1 MLLKVNTEV
10 LINMKITAHQFVI
23 ANLLMGKFY
32 DHLVKYLESTNS
44 KDTFQDDLKQL
55 AKASLVAYNK
65 DNSHDLKSIV
75 VQPEFLRTLHKDD
88 IFEELY
94 ASFPVKV
101 QRPDGTA
108 SFLRRDRRLCKDLY
122 YIITKDDLPTHE
134 HIMSCLRTELE
145 HRKRTN
151 SMQYMKTLQK
161 WLSGKEWENY
171 EDLIDDG
178 SYSDKHANTYG
189 THLM

>member
-1 MLLKVNTEV
+1 MLIKVNTEV
-10 LINMKITAHQFVI
+10 LVNMKITAHQFVI
-23 ANLLMGKFY
+23 VNLLMGKFY
-32 DHLVKYLESTNS
+32 DHLDKYLVETNS
-44 KDTFQDDLKQL
+44 TESFPDDLAQL
-55 AKASLVAYNK
+55 AKTSLVAYNK
-65 DNSHDLKSIV
+65 EKPHNLKSIV
-75 VQPEFLRTLHKDD
+75 VQPEFLSTLHKDD

-108 SFLRRDRRLCKDLY
+108 AFLRRDRRLCKDLY
-122 YIITKDDLPTHE
+122 YIITKDDLPTHK
-134 HIMSCLRTELE
+134 HIMSCLGTELE

-151 SMQYMKTLQK
+151 SMQYMKTLQN

-178 SYSDKHANTYG
+178 SYSNKHANTYG
-189 THLM
+189 THLI